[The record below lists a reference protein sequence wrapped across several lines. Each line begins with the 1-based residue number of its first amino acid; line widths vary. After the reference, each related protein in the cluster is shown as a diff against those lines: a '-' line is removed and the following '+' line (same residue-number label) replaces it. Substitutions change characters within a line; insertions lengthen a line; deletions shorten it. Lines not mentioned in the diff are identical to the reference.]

1 MKKLIFTIIL
11 FCIFLIPDLS
21 FALDWKTLHEAADK
35 NDLLEAFGNVEL
47 NPQGIDDLYLSG
59 LINLN
64 LGNDKTAGAFF
75 EKILDLDPGITEAQW
90 GRAEVLRRQ
99 HKLAESQKILEEC
112 LKSDPEF
119 FPAYNSLAYIMY
131 TRLKFNDAVKLA
143 LKVIAA
149 GQEGVDLSNYV
160 RAILIYA
167 GSKGMIAHAGGVV
180 SKLVNGAAI
189 YPNLKK
195 AERLKPKDPGVLF
208 GLGSFYLLAP
218 VVAGGNLNRALD
230 YLERCLA
237 ADPGFADAFV
247 RLAQLY
253 KAKGDLNKYALYMD
267 KAFALDPENE
277 LALDIQSGKC
287 DFICNVGKK

>member
-1 MKKLIFTIIL
+1 
-11 FCIFLIPDLS
+11 
-21 FALDWKTLHEAADK
+21 
-35 NDLLEAFGNVEL
+35 V
-47 NPQGIDDLYLSG
+47 
-59 LINLN
+59 
-64 LGNDKTAGAFF
+64 
-75 EKILDLDPGITEAQW
+75 IT
-90 GRAEVLRRQ
+90 
-99 HKLAESQKILEEC
+99 
-112 LKSDPEF
+112 
-119 FPAYNSLAYIMY
+119 
-131 TRLKFNDAVKLA
+131 
-143 LKVIAA
+143 A
-149 GQEGVDLSNYV
+149 GQERVDLSNYV

-167 GSKGMIAHAGGVV
+167 GSKGMIAHAGGVI
-180 SKLVNGAAI
+180 SKLVNGTAI

-195 AERLKPKDPGVLF
+195 AEKLKPKDPGVLF

-218 VVAGGNLNRALD
+218 VMAGGNLSRALD
-230 YLERCLA
+230 YLERCLD

>member
-1 MKKLIFTIIL
+1 MKKNPTIFIL
-11 FCIFLIPDLS
+11 SVFLLLPAVS
-21 FALDWKTLHEAADK
+21 FAFDWKLLHETADK
-35 NDLLEAFGNVEL
+35 NALSEVTESLAK
-47 NPQGIDDLYLSG
+47 NPDSIEDLYLLG

-64 LGNDKTAGAFF
+64 LGKAGSAGAAF
-75 EKILDLDPGITEAQW
+75 EDILKLDPGSVAAFW

-99 HKLAESQKILEEC
+99 HKLSESQKILEEC

-180 SKLVNGAAI
+180 SKLVNGTAI

-195 AERLKPKDPGVLF
+195 AEKLKPKDPGVLF

-218 VVAGGNLNRALD
+218 VVAGGNLSRALD
-230 YLERCLA
+230 YLERCLD